1 MKVDNRGILY
11 QQQATA
17 LHVAASSAVCTGG
30 YRPSGCAR
38 VRCVVV
44 VVDGAVAA
52 TRASAAIV
60 MYGRMRHVVTDGDT
74 SSPFVARRSSPAG
87 RPTHRGLHDL
97 MAFYSRPPPAQLG
110 RGAELLCAPFI
121 APGELARARG
131 RASCRRREA
140 VERRGGVDCAGPWPS
155 PVRERERAEQR
166 SRAGGGVG
174 VGLGRC

>member
-1 MKVDNRGILY
+1 
-11 QQQATA
+11 
-17 LHVAASSAVCTGG
+17 
-30 YRPSGCAR
+30 
-38 VRCVVV
+38 
-44 VVDGAVAA
+44 
-52 TRASAAIV
+52 

-97 MAFYSRPPPAQLG
+97 MAFDSRPPPAQLG
-110 RGAELLCAPFI
+110 PGAELLCAPFI

-155 PVRERERAEQR
+155 PVRERERSSGHVLAAESASVSADVSSCRQLVR
-166 SRAGGGVG
+166 PTRHDAAAAAAAAGHRA
-174 VGLGRC
+174 R